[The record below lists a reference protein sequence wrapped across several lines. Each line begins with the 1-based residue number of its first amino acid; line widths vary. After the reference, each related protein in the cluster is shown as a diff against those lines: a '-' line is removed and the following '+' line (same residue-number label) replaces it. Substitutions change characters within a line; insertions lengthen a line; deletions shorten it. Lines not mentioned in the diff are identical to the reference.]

1 MDTLTA
7 APTAAPITPSA
18 PATATATVPAP
29 KPRRGRPPTGA
40 AKTAAERQRA
50 YRERQRA
57 AKPQRPALPKSR
69 IIDLTALAPWRRG

>member
-7 APTAAPITPSA
+7 APIAAPITADALAISE
-18 PATATATVPAP
+18 ATVPAP

>member
-1 MDTLTA
+1 MDTT
-7 APTAAPITPSA
+7 TAAPIAPSA
-18 PATATATVPAP
+18 PAAAKAATPAP

-57 AKPQRPALPKSR
+57 AKAQRPGLPKSK
-69 IIDLTALAPWRRG
+69 IVDLSALAPWRRG